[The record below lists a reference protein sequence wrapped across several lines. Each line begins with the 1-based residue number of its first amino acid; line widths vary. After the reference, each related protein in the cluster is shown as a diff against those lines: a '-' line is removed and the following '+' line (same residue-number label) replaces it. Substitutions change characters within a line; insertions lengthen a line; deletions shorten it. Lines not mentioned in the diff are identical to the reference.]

1 MIEVN
6 GTDEQRAAMFAALS
20 KAQGSVKPATK
31 DRQGQIGTQ
40 TYKYANLEA
49 VAEAVD
55 RSLVE
60 NGLAI
65 IFSPGVFSEGVIG
78 FSAVITHELGG
89 MFTSDMSFPVDLTY
103 PKNGAPFYS
112 AQNVGKVLT
121 YARRQAKVSILDMVT
136 EDDDAQQDRG
146 SGQNRSQNSRQGG
159 YSDSPDNEP
168 PRASYKASE
177 GFTRYAEAY
186 AEPTADGAMDAFE
199 AGKRAAENTNPAT
212 VEALIKNTG
221 FPHKGIL
228 GAYLKEKDMLTS
240 YRAEDIAAWL
250 SDNAGASGEELLFA
264 AAAYGAEKLDGE
276 FRDKA
281 EAYAKANPS

>member
-1 MIEVN
+1 MIETIEAQ
-6 GTDEQRAAMFAALS
+6 GALFAALS
-20 KAQGSVKPATK
+20 RAQGTVQKAHKNSK
-31 DRQGQIGTQ
+31 GQIGQ
-40 TYKYANLEA
+40 NRNYKYASLDDIDAAIGN
-49 VAEAVD
+49 
-55 RSLVE
+55 SLVD

-65 IFSPGVFSEGVIG
+65 IPIPGVFTEGTQQVTIYIG
-78 FSAVITHELGG
+78 HEGG
-89 MFTSDMSFPVDLTY
+89 GFIREVASIPCKADSQGAGSGLTY
-103 PKNGAPFYS
+103 I
-112 AQNVGKVLT
+112 
-121 YARRQAKVSILDMVT
+121 RRYILVNILLMVT
-136 EDDDAQQDRG
+136 EDDDGKGAMP
-146 SGQNRSQNSRQGG
+146 RQGG

-168 PRASYKASE
+168 PRASYDASLPFNE
-177 GFTRYAEAY
+177 EREML
-186 AEPTADGAMDAFE
+186 PRNTASGDV
-199 AGKRAAENTNPAT
+199 NPST

-228 GAYLKEKDMLTS
+228 GAYLKEKDMLVG

>member
-1 MIEVN
+1 MIETIEAQ
-6 GTDEQRAAMFAALS
+6 GALFAALS
-20 KAQGSVKPATK
+20 RAQGTVQKAHKNSK
-31 DRQGQIGTQ
+31 GQIGQ
-40 TYKYANLEA
+40 NRNYKYASLDDIDAAIGN
-49 VAEAVD
+49 
-55 RSLVE
+55 SLVD

-65 IFSPGVFSEGVIG
+65 IPIPGVFTEGTQQVTIYIG
-78 FSAVITHELGG
+78 HEGG
-89 MFTSDMSFPVDLTY
+89 GFIREVASIPCKADSQGAGSGLTY
-103 PKNGAPFYS
+103 I
-112 AQNVGKVLT
+112 
-121 YARRQAKVSILDMVT
+121 RRYILVNILLMVT
-136 EDDDAQQDRG
+136 EDDDGKGAMP
-146 SGQNRSQNSRQGG
+146 RQGG

-168 PRASYKASE
+168 PRASYEATLPFNEEREMLPRNTAS
-177 GFTRYAEAY
+177 G
-186 AEPTADGAMDAFE
+186 DV
-199 AGKRAAENTNPAT
+199 NPST

-228 GAYLKEKDMLTS
+228 GAYLKEKDMLTG

>member
-55 RSLVE
+55 KSLVE

-65 IFSPGVFSEGVIG
+65 IFSPGLFNEGVIG
-78 FSAVITHELGG
+78 FSAIITHELGG

-146 SGQNRSQNSRQGG
+146 SGHNRPQNTQPSG
-159 YSDSPDNEP
+159 YSYPPDAVASRGSYDASLPFNEEREML
-168 PRASYKASE
+168 PRNTAS
-177 GFTRYAEAY
+177 GDVN
-186 AEPTADGAMDAFE
+186 PT
-199 AGKRAAENTNPAT
+199 T

-228 GAYLKEKDMLTS
+228 GAYLKEKDMLTG